1 MQEHRHLSSSPSL
14 IPQVSREKSPR
25 FTLIEL
31 LVVIAIIAILAAM
44 LMPALQQA
52 RERAKTSTCTA
63 NIRQVIMAKHSY
75 CDANDE
81 YFVPYKYDVGATQPI
96 PWTAILT
103 MYGRYV
109 NSTKMFDCPAVAD
122 RVPLNVLMTYDSGD
136 AATQSKLTKSPW
148 QRCGAGYN
156 YYHLGGGATDLK
168 TLTKRTSVRRASATI
183 ALADAAFYKTYGD
196 GNDRQGYYL
205 INRFKA
211 SSKEGHVRVRHSGE
225 QDVNMAWVDGHLST
239 VKADAV
245 NPYGRTP
252 FSNGYARDEGTPENH
267 WDLQ

>member
-1 MQEHRHLSSSPSL
+1 MPEHHHLSSSPSL
-14 IPQVSREKSPR
+14 MPQLSREMSPH

-63 NIRQVIMAKHSY
+63 NIRQVIMAHHSY

-81 YFVPYKYDVGATQPI
+81 YFVPYKYDVGAIQPI

-122 RVPLNVLMTYDSGD
+122 RAPLSVLMTYDAGD
-136 AATQSKLTKSPW
+136 AATQAKLTKSPW

-156 YYHLGGGATDLK
+156 YYYLGGGATALK

-196 GNDRQGYYL
+196 GDDQQGYYL
-205 INRFKA
+205 INRVKA

-239 VKADAV
+239 VKTNAA
-245 NPYGRTP
+245 NPYEQAP
-252 FSNGYARDEGTPENH
+252 FSNGYARDEGTPANY